1 MSTDHEQRGSFFRQ
15 SSWLMFATVVGGAL
29 MWAVHFLAKAI
40 PEEEYGDFGA
50 FLAVVMVLPTI
61 PIQMV
66 FAQQTARAIAQNRIG
81 EVSTLIRTVFLWTF
95 VLCLLIATV
104 ALIFQDTFLAK
115 WKISNPA
122 ALWFTLPV
130 VFLSLVL
137 PMTWGVLQGAQ
148 NFLWLGWS
156 LMVNSLGRLMASTFA
171 VLVVGSYAAG
181 MLFGVLFGLFVGL
194 VIALIQTRSFWMAPR
209 AAFRWT
215 TLTRQVVPLL
225 LGFIGFQ
232 VLFTVDTMFVKA
244 YFPQEQ
250 AGYYVSA
257 GTLARAV
264 MWLVLPL
271 ASLMFPKLIHSAVK
285 AQKTNLSSIVM
296 AGTAVLAGIGALC
309 LALLGPL
316 LIRLVYKESYLDVAT
331 SLLPWYGSV
340 MVPLAVGNVMLN
352 ELLAKPAP
360 KFALGI
366 SVLTLAVGY
375 IVALTRF
382 NDSLVMV
389 LQTMGVF
396 NLAFLAICA
405 WFTFHGRR
413 ES

>member
-1 MSTDHEQRGSFFRQ
+1 M
-15 SSWLMFATVVGGAL
+15 A
-29 MWAVHFLAKAI
+29 
-40 PEEEYGDFGA
+40 
-50 FLAVVMVLPTI
+50 
-61 PIQMV
+61 
-66 FAQQTARAIAQNRIG
+66 
-81 EVSTLIRTVFLWTF
+81 
-95 VLCLLIATV
+95 
-104 ALIFQDTFLAK
+104 
-115 WKISNPA
+115 
-122 ALWFTLPV
+122 
-130 VFLSLVL
+130 
-137 PMTWGVLQGAQ
+137 
-148 NFLWLGWS
+148 
-156 LMVNSLGRLMASTFA
+156 NSLGRLMASTFA

-271 ASLMFPKLIHSAVK
+271 ASVMFPKLIHSAVK

-375 IVALTRF
+375 IIALTRF

-396 NLAFLAICA
+396 NLVFLAICA